1 MNTAELP
8 LLTVPIELKAH
19 ERARQLA
26 AVQSTVQK
34 GKRVYLNALAVYAV
48 HSYLKWL
55 QIETDLNV
63 CDSFN
68 PVKTALANVA
78 DLVIIGTGS
87 LECRPVLPGEIT
99 ISLPEEVI
107 ENRIGYV
114 GVQFSDRLDSVQ
126 LLGFAPNLDSSNAPQ
141 QLAVAELMPID
152 NLIEQITRLQSA
164 IAFLETDDPVAVQ
177 VRAQIETQSRS
188 NIIAQLER
196 IYRTCEE
203 YEWRYAAGEV
213 LAGSPAGGELT
224 RESADSADSADTDLQ
239 DLAEDLLEKLA
250 EIWRDA
256 A

>member
-1 MNTAELP
+1 MNIAELP
-8 LLTVPIELKAH
+8 LLTVPLELKAH
-19 ERARQLA
+19 EMARQLA

-48 HSYLKWL
+48 HRYLKWL
-55 QIETDLNV
+55 QIETDLEGS
-63 CDSFN
+63 DSFN
-68 PVKTALANVA
+68 QVKTALANVA
-78 DLVIIGTGS
+78 DLLITGIGS
-87 LECRPVLPGEIT
+87 LECRPVLPGETSIF
-99 ISLPEEVI
+99 LPEEVI

-126 LLGFAPNLDSSNAPQ
+126 LLGFAPSLDSSNPPQ

-152 NLIEQITRLQSA
+152 ALIEQITRLEEA

-177 VRAQIETQSRS
+177 VRSQIETQSQS
-188 NIIAQLER
+188 NIVAQFER

-203 YEWRYAAGEV
+203 YEWRYAAGEM
-213 LAGSPAGGELT
+213 LAGSAAGGEFT
-224 RESADSADSADTDLQ
+224 RESADSADTDLQ
-239 DLAEDLLEKLA
+239 DLAEALLEKLA

>member
-1 MNTAELP
+1 MNIAELP

-55 QIETDLNV
+55 QIETDLEGS
-63 CDSFN
+63 DSFN
-68 PVKTALANVA
+68 QVKTTLANVA
-78 DLVIIGTGS
+78 DLVIPGIGS
-87 LECRPVLPGEIT
+87 LECRPVLPGETT
-99 ISLPEEVI
+99 ILLPEEVI

-126 LLGFAPNLDSSNAPQ
+126 LLGFAPSLDSSNPPQ

-152 NLIEQITRLQSA
+152 TLIEQITRLEEA

-177 VRAQIETQSRS
+177 VRSTIQTQSQS
-188 NIIAQLER
+188 NIVAQLER
-196 IYRTCEE
+196 IYRTCDE
-203 YEWRYAAGEV
+203 YEWRYAGGEM
-213 LAGSPAGGELT
+213 LAGSTAGGEFT
-224 RESADSADSADTDLQ
+224 RESADRADTDLE
-239 DLAEDLLEKLA
+239 DLAEALLEKLA

>member
-1 MNTAELP
+1 MNIAEIP
-8 LLTVPIELKAH
+8 LLTVPLELKAH
-19 ERARQLA
+19 EMARQLA

-55 QIETDLNV
+55 QIETDWEGS
-63 CDSFN
+63 DSFN
-68 PVKTALANVA
+68 PAKTALANVA
-78 DLVIIGTGS
+78 DLVIPGIGS
-87 LECRPVLPGEIT
+87 LECRPVLPGETT
-99 ISLPEEVI
+99 ILLPDEVI

-126 LLGFAPNLDSSNAPQ
+126 LLGFAPSLDSSNPPQ

-152 NLIEQITRLQSA
+152 TLIEQITRLEEA
-164 IAFLETDDPVAVQ
+164 IAFLETDDPVAIQ
-177 VRAQIETQSRS
+177 VRSTIQTQSQS
-188 NIIAQLER
+188 NIVAQLER

-203 YEWRYAAGEV
+203 YEWRYAAGEM
-213 LAGSPAGGELT
+213 LAGSAAGGEFT
-224 RESADSADSADTDLQ
+224 RESADRADTDLQ
-239 DLAEDLLEKLA
+239 DLAEALLEKLA